1 MAKKDLTNPLTGKG
15 PNEFTQVTNR
25 QLDTP
30 MNVRQFGMVE
40 PERKRM
46 RAEHREA
53 TAPVTGTAQAQ
64 IGYQKPEGMNQQAFT
79 WLMGGHHMFP
89 NAAAEA
95 GTPAINEPHAAE
107 PGVTV
112 QRRAEDLS
120 GPEVEKGK
128 AALVQYGHNPRNP
141 IQSLQDTQAIALNR
155 VMAEH
160 AQAGVEESASQHFY
174 GGTGTN
180 TQLPTREQNL
190 QHQAGIRAANER
202 FSQSAQNLAQH
213 PDFVGRT
220 PNMSP
225 HERFKGAKN
234 IMAQATADTSPN
246 AKWRMGEKWPNIEQ
260 AEESVASHMEGREP
274 RFITGRIQNVYKAGA
289 RADEMLNSG
298 QFDPSEYGSQRTA
311 PKTIAFRGA
320 LVNQNS
326 PDAYKVSDVH
336 EGSVMAPG
344 LPTKKGL
351 AWAQHNE
358 EGERTGPKMYQYPDS
373 SARDFRTLTPVY
385 DPAKPGK
392 QEVGN
397 SRVENMLAVGP
408 QVHALNDYASRKAL
422 AEAGLSR
429 GINYA
434 DNIHAMQGATWGSQQ
449 VRRPDV
455 MVSHADQY
463 PVVRD
468 WAAEG
473 HAALNDMGEKMFGGR
488 TRGMG
493 PQFVSNPNTVQI
505 NKKGDQS
512 HNPTVSKPYP
522 ITG

>member
-30 MNVRQFGMVE
+30 MNVRQFGMME

-46 RAEHREA
+46 RAEHRA
-53 TAPVTGTAQAQ
+53 AVAPVTGTAHAQ
-64 IGYQKPEGMNQQAFT
+64 IGYQKPEGMNQQDFT

-89 NAAAEA
+89 NPAAEEN
-95 GTPAINEPHAAE
+95 TPAINQPHAAE

-128 AALVQYGHNPRNP
+128 AALVQYGHDPRNP
-141 IQSLQDTQAIALNR
+141 IKSLQDTQAIALNR

-180 TQLPTREQNL
+180 TVLPTREQNL
-190 QHQAGIRAANER
+190 QHQAGVRAANNRLLE
-202 FSQSAQNLAQH
+202 SAGNLAEH
-213 PDFVGRT
+213 PEFIART
-220 PNMSP
+220 DQLSP
-225 HERFKGAKN
+225 AQRRAGAKN
-234 IMAQATADTSPN
+234 IMAQSVADTSPN
-246 AKWRMGEKWPNIEQ
+246 AKWRSGEKWPNIEQ
-260 AEESVASHMEGREP
+260 AEESVSSTLENRDPKFM
-274 RFITGRIQNVYKAGA
+274 TGRIQNIYKAGA
-289 RADEMLNSG
+289 RADEMLSSG
-298 QFDPSEYGSQRTA
+298 QFDPSEYGNQRTA

-351 AWAQHNE
+351 VFAEHNE
-358 EGERTGPKMYQYPDS
+358 EGERTSPKQYQYPDS
-373 SARDFRTLTPVY
+373 NARDFRSLTPVY
-385 DPAKPGK
+385 NPNIPGK

-408 QVHALNDYASRKAL
+408 QVHALNDYASRRAL
-422 AEAGLSR
+422 SDAGLSR

-434 DNIHAMQGATWGSQQ
+434 DNVHAMQGATWGSQQ

-468 WAAEG
+468 WGAEG
-473 HAALNDMGEKMFGGR
+473 HAELNPMGQSLFGGR

-493 PQFVSNPNTVQI
+493 PQFVSNPNTTQI